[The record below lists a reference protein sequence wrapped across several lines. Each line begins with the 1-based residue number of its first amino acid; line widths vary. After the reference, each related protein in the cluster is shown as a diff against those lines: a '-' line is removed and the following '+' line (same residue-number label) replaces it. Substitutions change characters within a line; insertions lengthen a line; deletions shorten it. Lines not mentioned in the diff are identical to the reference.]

1 MAKWEKDNEYL
12 LLTVT
17 RGRQVQVWWWEGLII
32 LQSNVLH
39 TMFRILSFVGPL
51 CKWWSSEELFAVLLH
66 FNLNCTLEWAHL
78 FFCRNVCSPEMF
90 HNPESVRDNLI
101 RLQVFLRPYRWPPQ
115 TWKHQFHLTSSDMI
129 VSPSPWALRCNFS
142 QWNQIRGQS
151 HSIIW
156 MQDPHG
162 TVQRNSETNAR
173 YLEKLYWWLL
183 LCRSSCMHIQW
194 QGESLSTTRT

>member
-17 RGRQVQVWWWEGLII
+17 RGRRVQVWWREGLII

-51 CKWWSSEELFAVLLH
+51 CKWCSSEELLYCHLWF
-66 FNLNCTLEWAHL
+66 CSTLTLTAPLESAHI
-78 FFCRNVCSPEMF
+78 VCHPFSFYSPEMF

-101 RLQVFLRPYRWPPQ
+101 RLQESDLAPKYRVFLRPYRWPAQ
-115 TWKHQFHLTSSDMI
+115 TWKHQFHLTSSDVM
-129 VSPSPWALRCNFS
+129 VSPSPRALRSNFS

-156 MQDPHG
+156 
-162 TVQRNSETNAR
+162 
-173 YLEKLYWWLL
+173 
-183 LCRSSCMHIQW
+183 I
-194 QGESLSTTRT
+194 